1 MFGRLVA
8 IDIVYSCLK
17 ARLFDLYSF
26 IKEKQSL
33 LKVLNFS
40 DSIGHF
46 PSRKDEPLYSK
57 KGVSEDLK
65 DMVV

>member
-17 ARLFDLYSF
+17 ARLFYLYSF
-26 IKEKQSL
+26 IEEEQSL
-33 LKVLNFS
+33 LKVLNFN

-46 PSRKDEPLYSK
+46 PSRKDEPPCSK
-57 KGVSEDLK
+57 NGVSGDLK
-65 DMVV
+65 DMVL